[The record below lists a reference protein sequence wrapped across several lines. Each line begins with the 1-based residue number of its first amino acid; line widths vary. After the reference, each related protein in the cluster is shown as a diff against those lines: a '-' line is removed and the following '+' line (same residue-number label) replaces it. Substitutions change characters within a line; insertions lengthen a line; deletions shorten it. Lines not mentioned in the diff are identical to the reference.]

1 MAMTTQQTQ
10 QALDEYL
17 HALLNHGD
25 FASHFSD
32 DVVVTVE
39 GTDQRFT
46 GRNAARD
53 WITAAHSLGE
63 IKLHKQF
70 TGEGHAAT
78 EAEFIRK
85 DGRSVP
91 YAVIYDFAA
100 GKITALRLYFTGPVQ

>member
-10 QALDEYL
+10 QALDQYL
-17 HALLNHGD
+17 AALLNHGD
-25 FASHFSD
+25 FANHFSD
-32 DVVVTVE
+32 DVVVTLE

-53 WITAAHSLGE
+53 WIAGAHSLGE

-70 TGEGHAAT
+70 TGEGQAAA
-78 EAEFIRK
+78 EAEFIRM

-91 YAVIYDFAA
+91 YVAIYDFAA